1 MNSLPRS
8 IYSPAT
14 DILAESDL
22 AARRE
27 RILIVDDSPVVRRS
41 FAKLLGGQYECV
53 EAATVLDAFEI
64 LKKSEFEL
72 VITDVIMPGLS
83 GIELLRK
90 VVESYPQTAV
100 IVVSG
105 IDRPQRAL
113 DAVRLGAF
121 DYLIKPCDHEV
132 LQFTVQRALERRSL
146 LINAKRYKDDLEARN
161 QELLRGKQQ
170 LERLQAQI
178 VQTEKM
184 ASIGQLAA
192 GIAHELNNP
201 VGYLYGNLDLLDG
214 SLANLLR
221 LVEFYE
227 TSPLPPE
234 IAARAAK
241 IREEIDFE
249 STKEDLAS
257 IISDCRAGAE
267 RVRDIVQN
275 LRTFSRLDEAEYKKT
290 DLHEGIES
298 TLRILSRYF
307 TGGNIVLKRNYGEIP
322 QIDAYSAQL
331 NQVWMNLLVNAA
343 QAIGPNTGEVEISTR
358 ADAESVYV
366 TVKDNGNGID
376 PQDLGRI
383 FDPFFTTK
391 PVGEGTGLGLSISF
405 GIVERHGGRIEV
417 ESKPGKGTSFT
428 VVLPNK
434 VSTGLEEKG
443 TVTHNSHLH
452 TEAKHAF
459 ALQNTMCR

>member
-1 MNSLPRS
+1 
-8 IYSPAT
+8 
-14 DILAESDL
+14 
-22 AARRE
+22 
-27 RILIVDDSPVVRRS
+27 
-41 FAKLLGGQYECV
+41 
-53 EAATVLDAFEI
+53 
-64 LKKSEFEL
+64 
-72 VITDVIMPGLS
+72 
-83 GIELLRK
+83 
-90 VVESYPQTAV
+90 
-100 IVVSG
+100 
-105 IDRPQRAL
+105 
-113 DAVRLGAF
+113 
-121 DYLIKPCDHEV
+121 
-132 LQFTVQRALERRSL
+132 
-146 LINAKRYKDDLEARN
+146 
-161 QELLRGKQQ
+161 
-170 LERLQAQI
+170 
-178 VQTEKM
+178 M

-227 TSPLPPE
+227 TAPLPPE
-234 IAARAAK
+234 IAAGAAK

-366 TVKDNGNGID
+366 TVKDNGKGID

-417 ESKPGKGTSFT
+417 ESKPGKGTRFT

-434 VSTGLEEKG
+434 VSADLEEKG
-443 TVTHNSHLH
+443 TATHNSRLH